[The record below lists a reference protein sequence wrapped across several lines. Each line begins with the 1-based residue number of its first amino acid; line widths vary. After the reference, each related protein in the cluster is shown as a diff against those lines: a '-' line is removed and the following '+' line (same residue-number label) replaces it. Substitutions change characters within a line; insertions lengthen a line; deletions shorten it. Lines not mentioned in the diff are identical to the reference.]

1 MYSNGTLPLQL
12 DARCV
17 YTLKNVCIFLFLTSG
32 NFGLLDQQMALQW
45 VQENIE
51 AFGGDPQQVTIFGE
65 SAGGVSVN
73 YLLLMPDSGLLFN
86 RAIMQARV
94 FIPSYSYFMFYNLQ

>member
-1 MYSNGTLPLQL
+1 M
-12 DARCV
+12 
-17 YTLKNVCIFLFLTSG
+17 FLILG

-51 AFGGDPQQVTIFGE
+51 AFGGDPRQVTIFGE
-65 SAGGVSVN
+65 SAGGVCVN
-73 YLLLMPDSGLLFN
+73 HLLLLPDSDPLFN

-94 FIPSYSYFMFYNLQ
+94 FIYIYSCSTILFCNITHTII

>member
-1 MYSNGTLPLQL
+1 MMSRYFVFLP
-12 DARCV
+12 
-17 YTLKNVCIFLFLTSG
+17 SG

-65 SAGGVSVN
+65 SAGGVYVN
-73 YLLLMPDSGLLFN
+73 HLLLMPDSSPLFN
-86 RAIMQARV
+86 RAIMQERV
-94 FIPSYSYFMFYNLQ
+94 SILSYSSGLKWK